1 MPIEF
6 IAGLIIGI
14 LLGIDL
20 ATLMKHVKEL
30 KKEWSD
36 KVQ

>member
-14 LLGIDL
+14 SLGIDL
-20 ATLMKHVKEL
+20 AMFIRHIKEL
-30 KKEWSD
+30 KEEWRD
-36 KVQ
+36 NK